1 MSSALTTATEALT
14 VSAWR
19 DYDPEACALPG
30 MFLGDIEL
38 TGPMGEESDRLW
50 EIGARH
56 VRLREPVDLTGL
68 CDITDATGATESTG
82 AIESPGSAG
91 LAAPGAADRAV
102 RTLSLVRDLTARA
115 VLVEWKLRLDPAAPA
130 DTWRALSHLQ
140 PPGALLGPADAAG
153 DLRRWREGHYLC
165 KCLWRQGPGFVQ
177 IRDRRWGE
185 LRRFTAD
192 EPEYQQVIEALA
204 YGAPAASVPAAV
216 LADFLEERLVLQVGD
231 LAWWLPYRVNRWI
244 QEAMAI

>member
-1 MSSALTTATEALT
+1 MSTALTTATEALT

-19 DYDPEACALPG
+19 DYDPEARALPG

-38 TGPMGEESDRLW
+38 AGPMGEESDRLW
-50 EIGARH
+50 ESGVRS
-56 VRLREPVDLTGL
+56 VRLHDPVDLADLT
-68 CDITDATGATESTG
+68 
-82 AIESPGSAG
+82 
-91 LAAPGAADRAV
+91 APGAADRAV
-102 RTLSLVRDLTARA
+102 RLLSLVRDLTARA
-115 VLVEWKLRLDPAAPA
+115 VLVEWKLRLDPSAPD

-140 PPGALLGPADAAG
+140 PPAALHGAADAAA

-177 IRDRRWGE
+177 IRDRRWGD
-185 LRRFTAD
+185 LRRFTAE
-192 EPEYQQVIEALA
+192 EPEYQQVIADLT

-216 LADFLEERLVLQVGD
+216 LADFLEERLALQVGD
-231 LAWWLPYRVNRWI
+231 LAWWLPYRVSRWI